1 MRKLVLKRKKPR
13 RSIRT
18 IIIMWFLLLSLLP
31 LIFVAYYSSVK
42 YEQAIDKELLQRL
55 SVNSREIEVILADF
69 KSGLQTRRDR
79 YLKDPYLIYS
89 LSTSDR
95 QSLNQLG
102 QDYILQEFSSE
113 LIFFNRDARQ
123 VAKIIKND
131 KNEVSLESSRD
142 EATFLSEKY
151 IAALKTTKDIPIL
164 EYTNDRI
171 LLTLLSRINNQNKKT
186 IGYLHQKIYLDSAFV
201 SRLKNRLKLEF
212 ALGKEDST
220 IILSSFKVS
229 KNDQIF
235 EKIQSVAYSKDP
247 IVEVP
252 IKNTPFGF
260 YVSFMDWGHSR
271 FLLSLGVSKSDSRQV
286 LKKINLA
293 YFSVVGVVIIFL
305 IITVVITSK
314 WILAPLNNLV
324 EALHS
329 FETQE
334 QAVTIPVKNDTEIGL
349 LTDSFNQ
356 MSINIWQARNDLKKK
371 VQELEAANHELK
383 DTQKKLVHSA
393 KMISLGELV
402 AGVAHELNNPIS
414 FIYSNMSYLRD
425 YSSKLIELVNSAS
438 EDLALLEKK
447 KSEFEF
453 EYIVSDL
460 PKLIASCEEG
470 ARRTRDIVLG
480 LRNFSRID
488 ESQIKEIDITETIDT
503 TLNLLQGE
511 IKNRIEI
518 KRDYEPVPQI
528 KCFSSQISQVF
539 VNLLSNSIQAISG
552 NGTIW
557 IHVHRLAEK
566 DNWIQI
572 SIQDSGKGISA
583 DNLDKIFDPFFTTKG
598 VGQGTGLG
606 LSITYGIIQKHG
618 GDIQVKSQIGVGTE
632 FIIQLPIEP
641 KLNKQERV

>member
-1 MRKLVLKRKKPR
+1 MRKIVLKRKKSK

-18 IIIMWFLLLSLLP
+18 IIISWFLLLSLLP
-31 LIFVAYYSSVK
+31 LIFVAYYSTVK

-69 KSGLQTRRDR
+69 KSGLQVRRDR
-79 YLKDPYLIYS
+79 YLKDPYLIYN
-89 LSTSDR
+89 LSISDR
-95 QSLNQLG
+95 QTLNQLG
-102 QDYILQEFSSE
+102 SEYIMQEFSSE
-113 LIFFNRDARQ
+113 LIFFNREARQ
-123 VAKIIKND
+123 VAKVIKND
-131 KNEVSLESSRD
+131 KNEVISVSSRD
-142 EATFLSEKY
+142 EATFLSDKY
-151 IAALKTTKDIPIL
+151 ISVLKTSKDIPIL
-164 EYTNDRI
+164 EYDRDRI
-171 LLTLLSRINNQNKKT
+171 LLTLLSRVNNQSKKT
-186 IGYLHQKIYLDSAFV
+186 IGYIQQKIYLDSAFI

-212 ALGKEDST
+212 VLGKEDST
-220 IILSSFKVS
+220 IILASFKAAQAS
-229 KNDQIF
+229 NIF
-235 EKIQSVAYSKDP
+235 SRIQSVAYSKDP

-252 IKNTPFGF
+252 IKNTPYGF
-260 YVSFMDWGHSR
+260 YVSFMEWGHSR
-271 FLLSLGVSKSDSRQV
+271 FLLSLGVSKSDSREV
-286 LKKINLA
+286 LKNINLA

-305 IITVVITSK
+305 IITVIITSK

-324 EALHS
+324 DALHS

-349 LTDSFNQ
+349 LTESFNQ
-356 MSINIWQARNDLKKK
+356 MSINISQARNDLKKK
-371 VQELEAANHELK
+371 VQELEAANRELK
-383 DTQKKLVHSA
+383 ETQKKLVHSA

-425 YSSKLIELVNSAS
+425 YSSKLIDLVRLASA
-438 EDLALLEKK
+438 EPAALEKK
-447 KSEFEF
+447 KSEVEF
-453 EYIVSDL
+453 DYIVKDL
-460 PKLIASCEEG
+460 PKLISSCEEG

-488 ESQIKEIDITETIDT
+488 ESQIKEVDIRETIDT

-518 KRDYEPVPQI
+518 KKDYEPIPMI
-528 KCFSSQISQVF
+528 KCFASQLSQVF
-539 VNLLSNSIQAISG
+539 VNLLSNAIQAISG

-557 IHVHRLAEK
+557 IHVNLIKGKE
-566 DNWIQI
+566 NWVQI
-572 SIQDSGKGISA
+572 SIQDSGSGISSE
-583 DNLDKIFDPFFTTKG
+583 NLDKIFDPFFTTKG

-618 GDIQVKSQIGVGTE
+618 GDIQVKSQLDVGTE

-641 KLNKQERV
+641 KLSKQS

>member
-1 MRKLVLKRKKPR
+1 MRKIVLKRKKAK

-69 KSGLQTRRDR
+69 KSGLQVRRDR
-79 YLKDPYLIYS
+79 YLKDPYLVYN
-89 LSTSDR
+89 LSISDR
-95 QSLNQLG
+95 QTLNQLASE
-102 QDYILQEFSSE
+102 YIMQEFSSE

-123 VAKIIKND
+123 VSKVIKND
-131 KNEVSLESSRD
+131 KNDVITVSGGS

-151 IAALKTTKDIPIL
+151 ISVLKTSKDIPIL
-164 EYTNDRI
+164 EYANDRI
-171 LLTLLSRINNQNKKT
+171 LLTLLSRVNNQSKKT
-186 IGYLHQKIYLDSAFV
+186 IGYIQQKIYLDSAFIN
-201 SRLKNRLKLEF
+201 RLKNRLKLEF
-212 ALGKEDST
+212 VVGKEDTT
-220 IILSSFKVS
+220 IILASFKGWQDAGVS
-229 KNDQIF
+229 S
-235 EKIQSVAYSKDP
+235 KIQSVAYSKDP

-252 IKNTPFGF
+252 IKNIPYGF
-260 YVSFMDWGHSR
+260 YVSFMEWGHSR
-271 FLLSLGVSKSDSRQV
+271 FLLSLGVSKSDSREV
-286 LKKINLA
+286 LKNINLA

-305 IITVVITSK
+305 IILVVITSK

-324 EALHS
+324 DALHS
-329 FETQE
+329 FESQE

-349 LTDSFNQ
+349 LTESFNQ
-356 MSINIWQARNDLKKK
+356 MSINISQARNDLKKK
-371 VQELEAANHELK
+371 VQELEAANRELK
-383 DTQKKLVHSA
+383 ETQKKLVHSA

-425 YSSKLIELVNSAS
+425 YSAKLIDLVRSAS
-438 EDLALLEKK
+438 QEPATLEKK
-447 KSEFEF
+447 KAEVEF

-460 PKLIASCEEG
+460 PKLISSCEEG

-488 ESQIKEIDITETIDT
+488 ESQIKEVDIRETIDA

-511 IKNRIEI
+511 LKNRIEV
-518 KRDYEPVPQI
+518 KKDYEPIPPI
-528 KCFSSQISQVF
+528 KCFASQLSQVF
-539 VNLLSNSIQAISG
+539 VNLLSNAIQAIPGS
-552 NGTIW
+552 GTIW
-557 IHVHRLAEK
+557 IHVSLIREK
-566 DNWIQI
+566 ENWVQI
-572 SIQDSGKGISA
+572 SIQDSGNGITPEH
-583 DNLDKIFDPFFTTKG
+583 LDKIFDPFFTTKG

-618 GDIQVKSQIGVGTE
+618 GDIQVKSQVGVGTE

-641 KLNKQERV
+641 KLNKKA

>member
-1 MRKLVLKRKKPR
+1 
-13 RSIRT
+13 
-18 IIIMWFLLLSLLP
+18 MWFLLLSLLP
-31 LIFVAYYSSVK
+31 LVFVAYYSSIK

-69 KSGLQTRRDR
+69 KSGLQVRRDR
-79 YLKDPYLIYS
+79 YLKDPVLVYS
-89 LSTSDR
+89 LSISDK
-95 QSLNQLG
+95 QSLNQIG

-113 LIFFNRDARQ
+113 LIFFNRDAKQ
-123 VAKIIKND
+123 IAKITKND
-131 KNEVSLESSRD
+131 KNEVDVESNTD

-151 IAALKTTKDIPIL
+151 IAALKIAKDIPIL
-164 EYTNDRI
+164 EYTDDRI
-171 LLTLLSRINNQNKKT
+171 LLTLLSRVQNQSKKT
-186 IGYLHQKIYLDSAFV
+186 IGYLHQKIYLDSVFV
-201 SRLKNRLKLEF
+201 NRLKNRLKLEF

-220 IILSSFKVS
+220 IILSSFKTS
-229 KNDQIF
+229 KADSIF

-260 YVSFMDWGHSR
+260 YVSFMEWGHSR

-293 YFSVVGVVIIFL
+293 YFSVVGIVIIFL
-305 IITVVITSK
+305 IITVIITSK

-329 FETQE
+329 FEMQE
-334 QAVTIPVKNDTEIGL
+334 QAVTIPIKNDTEIGL
-349 LTDSFNQ
+349 LTESFNQ

-371 VQELEAANHELK
+371 VQELEAANRELK

-425 YSSKLIELVNSAS
+425 YSGKLIDLVQSAS
-438 EDLALLEKK
+438 ADPANLEKRK
-447 KSEFEF
+447 ADLEFD
-453 EYIVSDL
+453 YIISDL
-460 PKLIASCEEG
+460 PKLISSCEEG

-488 ESQIKEIDITETIDT
+488 ESQIKEIDIKETIET

-518 KRDYEPVPQI
+518 KLDFEPIPQI
-528 KCFSSQISQVF
+528 KCFASQISQVF
-539 VNLLSNSIQAISG
+539 VNLLSNAIQAIQG
-552 NGTIW
+552 VGTIW
-557 IHVHRLAEK
+557 IHVNTIK
-566 DNWIQI
+566 DKDSWIQV
-572 SIQDSGKGISA
+572 SIQDSGSGIPA

-618 GDIQVKSQIGVGTE
+618 GDIQVKSQVGVGTE

-641 KLNKQERV
+641 KLNRQT

>member
-1 MRKLVLKRKKPR
+1 MRKIVLKRKKAK

-55 SVNSREIEVILADF
+55 SVNSREIEVILSDF
-69 KSGLQTRRDR
+69 KSGLQVRRDR

-89 LSTSDR
+89 LSIGDGPNLS
-95 QSLNQLG
+95 QLG
-102 QDYILQEFSSE
+102 QEYILQEFSSE

-123 VAKIIKND
+123 VVKIVKTD
-131 KNEVSLESSRD
+131 RNEVNTITSKD

-151 IAALKTTKDIPIL
+151 IAALKSAKDIPIL
-164 EYTNDRI
+164 EYDDNKI
-171 LLTLLSRINNQNKKT
+171 LLTLLSRVNNQNKKT
-186 IGYLHQKIYLDSAFV
+186 IGYLQQKIYLDSAFIN
-201 SRLKNRLKLEF
+201 RLKNRLKLEF
-212 ALGKEDST
+212 VIGKEDST
-220 IILSSFKVS
+220 IILASFKSNQNNV
-229 KNDQIF
+229 IF
-235 EKIQSVAYSKDP
+235 NRIQSVAYSKDP

-252 IKNTPFGF
+252 IKNTPYGF
-260 YVSFMDWGHSR
+260 YVSFMEWGHSR
-271 FLLSLGVSKSDSRQV
+271 FLLSLGVSKSDSREV
-286 LKKINLA
+286 LKNINLA
-293 YFSVVGVVIIFL
+293 YFSVVAVVVIFL
-305 IITVVITSK
+305 IITVIITSK

-324 EALHS
+324 DALHS

-334 QAVTIPVKNDTEIGL
+334 QAVTIPVRNDTEIGL
-349 LTDSFNQ
+349 LTESFNQ
-356 MSINIWQARNDLKKK
+356 MSINISQARNDLKKK
-371 VQELEAANHELK
+371 VQELEAANRELK
-383 DTQKKLVHSA
+383 ETQKKLVHSA

-425 YSSKLIELVNSAS
+425 YSTKLIDLVRTAS
-438 EDLALLEKK
+438 LEVENLEKK
-447 KSEFEF
+447 KNEYEF

-488 ESQIKEIDITETIDT
+488 ESQIKEVDIRETIDT

-518 KRDYEPVPQI
+518 KKDYEPIPQI
-528 KCFSSQISQVF
+528 KCFASQLSQVF
-539 VNLLSNSIQAISG
+539 VNLLSNAIQAIPG
-552 NGTIW
+552 AGTIW
-557 IHVHRLAEK
+557 IHVNLLREK
-566 DNWIQI
+566 ENWIQI
-572 SIQDSGKGISA
+572 SIQDSGSGIPA
-583 DNLDKIFDPFFTTKG
+583 DHLDKIFDPFFTTKG

-618 GDIQVKSQIGVGTE
+618 GDIQVKSQIDVGTE

-641 KLNKQERV
+641 KLTRQS

>member
-1 MRKLVLKRKKPR
+1 MRKIVLKRKKAK

-69 KSGLQTRRDR
+69 KSGLQVRRDR
-79 YLKDPYLIYS
+79 YLKDPYLVYN
-89 LSTSDR
+89 LSISDR
-95 QSLNQLG
+95 QTLNQLASE
-102 QDYILQEFSSE
+102 YIMQEFSSE

-123 VAKIIKND
+123 VSKVIKND
-131 KNEVSLESSRD
+131 KNDVITVSGGS

-151 IAALKTTKDIPIL
+151 ISVLKTSKDIPIL
-164 EYTNDRI
+164 EYANDRI
-171 LLTLLSRINNQNKKT
+171 LLTLLSRVNNQSKKT
-186 IGYLHQKIYLDSAFV
+186 IGYIQQKIYLDSAFIN
-201 SRLKNRLKLEF
+201 RLKNRLKLEF
-212 ALGKEDST
+212 VVGKEDTT
-220 IILSSFKVS
+220 IILASFKGWQDAGVS
-229 KNDQIF
+229 S
-235 EKIQSVAYSKDP
+235 KIQSVAYSKDP

-252 IKNTPFGF
+252 IKNIPYGF
-260 YVSFMDWGHSR
+260 YVSFMEWGHSR
-271 FLLSLGVSKSDSRQV
+271 FLLSLGVSKSDSREV
-286 LKKINLA
+286 LKNINLA

-305 IITVVITSK
+305 IILVVITSK

-324 EALHS
+324 DALHS
-329 FETQE
+329 FESQE

-349 LTDSFNQ
+349 LTESFNQ
-356 MSINIWQARNDLKKK
+356 MSINISQARNDLKKK
-371 VQELEAANHELK
+371 VQELEAANRELK
-383 DTQKKLVHSA
+383 ETQKKLVHSA

-425 YSSKLIELVNSAS
+425 YSAKLIDLVRSAS
-438 EDLALLEKK
+438 QEPATLEKK
-447 KSEFEF
+447 KAEVEF

-460 PKLIASCEEG
+460 PKLISSCEEG

-488 ESQIKEIDITETIDT
+488 ESQIKEVDIRETIDA

-511 IKNRIEI
+511 LKNRIEV
-518 KRDYEPVPQI
+518 KKDYEPIPPI
-528 KCFSSQISQVF
+528 KCFASQLSQVF
-539 VNLLSNSIQAISG
+539 VNLLSNAIQAIPGS
-552 NGTIW
+552 GTIW
-557 IHVHRLAEK
+557 IHVSLVREK
-566 DNWIQI
+566 ENWVQI
-572 SIQDSGKGISA
+572 SIQDSGNGITPEH
-583 DNLDKIFDPFFTTKG
+583 LDKIFDPFFTTKG

-618 GDIQVKSQIGVGTE
+618 GDIQVKSQVGVGTE

-641 KLNKQERV
+641 KLNKKA

>member
-1 MRKLVLKRKKPR
+1 MRKIVLKRKKAK

-69 KSGLQTRRDR
+69 KSGLQVRRDR
-79 YLKDPYLIYS
+79 YLKDPYLVYS
-89 LSTSDR
+89 LSVSDR
-95 QSLNQLG
+95 QTLNQLG
-102 QDYILQEFSSE
+102 SEYILQEFSSE

-123 VAKIIKND
+123 VAKVVKNEKND
-131 KNEVSLESSRD
+131 VVPIASGN

-151 IAALKTTKDIPIL
+151 ISVLKTAKDIPIL
-164 EYTNDRI
+164 EYASDRI
-171 LLTLLSRINNQNKKT
+171 LLTLLSRVNNQSKKT
-186 IGYLHQKIYLDSAFV
+186 IGYIQQKIYLDSAFIN
-201 SRLKNRLKLEF
+201 RLKNRLKLEF
-212 ALGKEDST
+212 VLGKEDTT
-220 IILSSFKVS
+220 IILASFKGGQNTGVF
-229 KNDQIF
+229 N
-235 EKIQSVAYSKDP
+235 KIQSVAYNKDP

-260 YVSFMDWGHSR
+260 YVSFMEWGHSR
-271 FLLSLGVSKSDSRQV
+271 FLLSLGVSKSDSREV
-286 LKKINLA
+286 LKNINLA

-305 IITVVITSK
+305 IILVIITSK

-324 EALHS
+324 DALHS
-329 FETQE
+329 FESQE

-349 LTDSFNQ
+349 LTESFNQ
-356 MSINIWQARNDLKKK
+356 MSINISQARNDLKKK
-371 VQELEAANHELK
+371 VQELEAANRELK
-383 DTQKKLVHSA
+383 ETQKKLVHSA

-425 YSSKLIELVNSAS
+425 YSAKLIDLVRSAS
-438 EDLALLEKK
+438 IEPASLEKK
-447 KSEFEF
+447 KADVEFD
-453 EYIVSDL
+453 YIVNDL
-460 PKLIASCEEG
+460 PKLISSCEEG

-488 ESQIKEIDITETIDT
+488 ESQIKEVDIRESIDT

-511 IKNRIEI
+511 LKNRIEV
-518 KRDYEPVPQI
+518 KKDYEPIPPI
-528 KCFSSQISQVF
+528 KCFASQLSQVF
-539 VNLLSNSIQAISG
+539 VNLLSNAIQAIPG

-557 IHVHRLAEK
+557 IHVSLIREK
-566 DNWIQI
+566 ESWVQI
-572 SIQDSGKGISA
+572 SIQDSGSGITPEH
-583 DNLDKIFDPFFTTKG
+583 LDKVFDPFFTTKG

-618 GDIQVKSQIGVGTE
+618 GDIQVKSQVNVGTE

-641 KLNKQERV
+641 KIGKQP

>member
-1 MRKLVLKRKKPR
+1 MVLKRKKAK

-69 KSGLQTRRDR
+69 KSGLQVRRDR
-79 YLKDPYLIYS
+79 YLKDPYLVYN
-89 LSTSDR
+89 LSISDR
-95 QSLNQLG
+95 QTLNQLASE
-102 QDYILQEFSSE
+102 YIMQEFSSE

-123 VAKIIKND
+123 VSKVIKND
-131 KNEVSLESSRD
+131 KNDVITVSGGS

-151 IAALKTTKDIPIL
+151 ISVLKTSKDIPIL
-164 EYTNDRI
+164 EYANDRI
-171 LLTLLSRINNQNKKT
+171 LLTLLSRVNNQSKKT
-186 IGYLHQKIYLDSAFV
+186 IGYIQQKIYLDSAFIN
-201 SRLKNRLKLEF
+201 RLKNRLKLEF
-212 ALGKEDST
+212 VVGKEDTT
-220 IILSSFKVS
+220 IILASFKGWQDAGVS
-229 KNDQIF
+229 S
-235 EKIQSVAYSKDP
+235 KIQSVAYSKDP

-252 IKNTPFGF
+252 IKNIPYGF
-260 YVSFMDWGHSR
+260 YVSFMEWGHSR
-271 FLLSLGVSKSDSRQV
+271 FLLSLGVSKSDSREV
-286 LKKINLA
+286 LKNINLA

-305 IITVVITSK
+305 IILVVITSK

-324 EALHS
+324 DALHS
-329 FETQE
+329 FESQE

-349 LTDSFNQ
+349 LTESFNQ
-356 MSINIWQARNDLKKK
+356 MSINISQARNDLKKK
-371 VQELEAANHELK
+371 VQELEAANRELK
-383 DTQKKLVHSA
+383 ETQKKLVHSA

-425 YSSKLIELVNSAS
+425 YSAKLIDLVRSAS
-438 EDLALLEKK
+438 QEPATLEKK
-447 KSEFEF
+447 KAEVEF

-460 PKLIASCEEG
+460 PKLISSCEEG

-488 ESQIKEIDITETIDT
+488 ESQIKEVDIRETIDA

-511 IKNRIEI
+511 LKNRIEV
-518 KRDYEPVPQI
+518 KKDYEPIPPI
-528 KCFSSQISQVF
+528 KCFASQLSQVF
-539 VNLLSNSIQAISG
+539 VNLLSNAIQAIPGS
-552 NGTIW
+552 GTIW
-557 IHVHRLAEK
+557 IHVSLIREK
-566 DNWIQI
+566 ENWVQI
-572 SIQDSGKGISA
+572 SIQDSGNGITPEH
-583 DNLDKIFDPFFTTKG
+583 LDKIFDPFFTTKG

-618 GDIQVKSQIGVGTE
+618 GDIQVKSQVGVGTE

-641 KLNKQERV
+641 KLNKKA

>member
-1 MRKLVLKRKKPR
+1 MKKLNLKRKKAK

-55 SVNSREIEVILADF
+55 SVNSREIEVILSDF
-69 KSGLQTRRDR
+69 KSGLQVRRDR
-79 YLKDPYLIYS
+79 YLKDPYLTYS
-89 LSTSDR
+89 LSTSDS
-95 QSLNQLG
+95 QSLNRLG

-113 LIFFNRDARQ
+113 LIFFNRE
-123 VAKIIKND
+123 AKQITKIVKND
-131 KNEVSLESSRD
+131 RNDVISMTKPD

-164 EYTNDRI
+164 EYDDDRI
-171 LLTLLSRINNQNKKT
+171 LLTLLSRVNNQSKKT
-186 IGYLHQKIYLDSAFV
+186 IGYIQQKIYLDTSFIT
-201 SRLKNRLKLEF
+201 RLKNRLKLEF
-212 ALGKEDST
+212 VLGKEDST
-220 IILSSFKVS
+220 IVLASFKS
-229 KNDQIF
+229 KESKSVF
-235 EKIQSVAYSKDP
+235 SRIQSVAYSKEP

-252 IKNTPFGF
+252 IKNTPYGF
-260 YVSFMDWGHSR
+260 YVSFMEWGHSR
-271 FLLSLGVSKSDSRQV
+271 FLLSLGVSKSDSREV
-286 LKKINLA
+286 LKNINLA

-305 IITVVITSK
+305 IITVIITSK
-314 WILAPLNNLV
+314 WILRPLNHLV
-324 EALHS
+324 DALQS

-356 MSINIWQARNDLKKK
+356 MSIKISQARNDLKKK
-371 VQELEAANHELK
+371 VQELEAANKELK
-383 DTQKKLVHSA
+383 ETQKKLVHSA

-425 YSSKLIELVNSAS
+425 YSSKLIDLVR
-438 EDLALLEKK
+438 LAGQEPANLEKK
-447 KSEFEF
+447 KAEVEF

-460 PKLIASCEEG
+460 PKLISSCEEG

-488 ESQIKEIDITETIDT
+488 ESQIKEVDLRETIDT

-518 KRDYEPVPQI
+518 KKDYEPVPSI
-528 KCFSSQISQVF
+528 KCFASQLSQVF
-539 VNLLSNSIQAISG
+539 VNLLSNAIQAIPG

-557 IHVHRLAEK
+557 IHVSLLKEK
-566 DNWIQI
+566 ENWVQV

-618 GDIQVKSQIGVGTE
+618 GDIQVKSQIDVGTE

-641 KLNKQERV
+641 KLTRST

>member
-1 MRKLVLKRKKPR
+1 MKNLILKRKKAK

-18 IIIMWFLLLSLLP
+18 IIILWFLLLSLLP
-31 LIFVAYYSSVK
+31 LIFVAYYSSIK

-79 YLKDPYLIYS
+79 YVKDPYLVYN
-89 LSTSDR
+89 LSIGDK

-102 QDYILQEFSSE
+102 QEYILQEFSSE
-113 LIFFNRDARQ
+113 LIFFNREAKQ
-123 VAKIIKND
+123 IAKIVKND
-131 KNEVSLESSRD
+131 KNEIITQTNRD
-142 EATFLSEKY
+142 EATFLSDKY
-151 IAALKTTKDIPIL
+151 IAVLKTNKDIPIL

-171 LLTLLSRINNQNKKT
+171 LLTLLSRVNNTNKKT
-186 IGYLHQKIYLDSAFV
+186 IGYLHQKIYLDSTFV

-212 ALGKEDST
+212 VIGKEDST
-220 IILSSFKVS
+220 IILASFKTL
-229 KNDQIF
+229 KNDRTF
-235 EKIQSVAYSKDP
+235 DLIQSVAYSKEP
-247 IVEVP
+247 IVEVS

-260 YVSFMDWGHSR
+260 YVSFMEWGHSR
-271 FLLSLGVSKSDSRQV
+271 FLISLGVSKSDSRQV

-305 IITVVITSK
+305 IITVLITSK

-324 EALHS
+324 DALHS
-329 FETQE
+329 FESQE
-334 QAVTIPVKNDTEIGL
+334 QAVTIPIKNDTEIGL
-349 LTDSFNQ
+349 LTESFNQ
-356 MSINIWQARNDLKKK
+356 MSINIWQARTDLKKK
-371 VQELEAANHELK
+371 VQELEAANRELI

-425 YSSKLIELVNSAS
+425 YSTKLIDLVKSAS
-438 EDLALLEKK
+438 LDTVNLEKK
-447 KSEFEF
+447 KTEYEFD
-453 EYIVSDL
+453 YIVSDL
-460 PKLIASCEEG
+460 PKLISSCEEG

-488 ESQIKEIDITETIDT
+488 ESQIKEIDIRETIDT
-503 TLNLLQGE
+503 TLSLLQGE

-518 KRDYEPVPQI
+518 KRDFEPIPQI
-528 KCFSSQISQVF
+528 KCFASQISQVF
-539 VNLLSNSIQAISG
+539 VNLLSNAIQAIPG

-557 IHVHRLAEK
+557 IHVNLIKEK
-566 DNWIQI
+566 EDWIQV
-572 SIQDSGKGISA
+572 SIQDSGSGISPE
-583 DNLDKIFDPFFTTKG
+583 NVDKVFDPFFTTKG

-632 FIIQLPIEP
+632 FIIQIPIEP
-641 KLNKQERV
+641 KLQRPI

>member
-1 MRKLVLKRKKPR
+1 MRKIVLRRKKAK

-18 IIIMWFLLLSLLP
+18 IIVTWFLLLSLLP
-31 LIFVAYYSSVK
+31 LVFVAYYSTVK

-69 KSGLQTRRDR
+69 KSGLQVRRDR
-79 YLKDPYLIYS
+79 YLKDPYLVYN
-89 LSTSDR
+89 LSISDR
-95 QSLNQLG
+95 QTLIQLG
-102 QDYILQEFSSE
+102 SEYIIQEFSSE

-123 VAKIIKND
+123 VAKIVKND
-131 KNEVSLESSRD
+131 RNEVVSVASRD

-151 IAALKTTKDIPIL
+151 ISVLKTSKDIPIL
-164 EYTNDRI
+164 EYLNDRV
-171 LLTLLSRINNQNKKT
+171 LLTLLSRVNNQSKKT
-186 IGYLHQKIYLDSAFV
+186 IGYIQQKIYLDSAFIT
-201 SRLKNRLKLEF
+201 RLKNRLKLEF
-212 ALGKEDST
+212 VLGKEDST
-220 IILSSFKVS
+220 IILASFKAAQNS
-229 KNDQIF
+229 NIF
-235 EKIQSVAYSKDP
+235 SRIQSVAYSKDP

-252 IKNTPFGF
+252 IKNTPYGF
-260 YVSFMDWGHSR
+260 YVSFMNWGHSR
-271 FLLSLGVSKSDSRQV
+271 FLLSLGASKSDSREV
-286 LKKINLA
+286 LKNINLA

-324 EALHS
+324 DALHS

-349 LTDSFNQ
+349 LTESFNQ
-356 MSINIWQARNDLKKK
+356 MSIGISQARNDLKKK
-371 VQELEAANHELK
+371 VQELEAANRELK
-383 DTQKKLVHSA
+383 ETQKKLVHSA

-425 YSSKLIELVNSAS
+425 YSSKLIDLVRTAS
-438 EDLALLEKK
+438 QEPGDLEKK
-447 KSEFEF
+447 KTDVEF
-453 EYIVSDL
+453 EYIVTDL
-460 PKLIASCEEG
+460 PKLISSCEEG

-488 ESQIKEIDITETIDT
+488 ESQIKEVDIRESIDT

-518 KRDYEPVPQI
+518 KKDYEPIPLI
-528 KCFSSQISQVF
+528 KCFASQLSQVF
-539 VNLLSNSIQAISG
+539 VNLLSNAVQAIHG

-557 IHVHRLAEK
+557 IHVNLIKGKE
-566 DNWIQI
+566 NWIQI
-572 SIQDSGKGISA
+572 SIQDSGSGISS

-618 GDIQVKSQIGVGTE
+618 GDIQVKSQLNVGTE

-641 KLNKQERV
+641 KLGKQS

>member
-1 MRKLVLKRKKPR
+1 MRKIVLKRKKAK

-69 KSGLQTRRDR
+69 KSGLQVRRDR
-79 YLKDPYLIYS
+79 YLKDPYLVYN
-89 LSTSDR
+89 LSISDR
-95 QSLNQLG
+95 QTLNQLASE
-102 QDYILQEFSSE
+102 YIMQEFSSE

-123 VAKIIKND
+123 VSKVIKND
-131 KNEVSLESSRD
+131 KNDVITVSGGS

-151 IAALKTTKDIPIL
+151 ISVLKTSKDIPIL
-164 EYTNDRI
+164 EYANDRI
-171 LLTLLSRINNQNKKT
+171 LLTLLSRVNNQSKKT
-186 IGYLHQKIYLDSAFV
+186 IGYIQQKIYLDSAFIN
-201 SRLKNRLKLEF
+201 RLKNRLKLEF
-212 ALGKEDST
+212 VVGKEDTT
-220 IILSSFKVS
+220 IILASFKGWQDASVS
-229 KNDQIF
+229 S
-235 EKIQSVAYSKDP
+235 KIQSVAYSKDP

-252 IKNTPFGF
+252 IKNIPYGF
-260 YVSFMDWGHSR
+260 YVSFMEWGHSR
-271 FLLSLGVSKSDSRQV
+271 FLLSLGVSKSDSREV
-286 LKKINLA
+286 LKNINLA

-305 IITVVITSK
+305 IILVVITSK

-324 EALHS
+324 DALHS
-329 FETQE
+329 FESQE

-349 LTDSFNQ
+349 LTESFNQ
-356 MSINIWQARNDLKKK
+356 MSINISQARNDLKKK
-371 VQELEAANHELK
+371 VQELEAANRELK
-383 DTQKKLVHSA
+383 ETQKKLVHSA

-425 YSSKLIELVNSAS
+425 YSAKLIDLVRSAS
-438 EDLALLEKK
+438 QEPATLEKK
-447 KSEFEF
+447 KAEVEFD
-453 EYIVSDL
+453 YIVSDL
-460 PKLIASCEEG
+460 PKLISSCEEG

-488 ESQIKEIDITETIDT
+488 ESQIKEVDIRETIDA

-511 IKNRIEI
+511 LKNRIEV
-518 KRDYEPVPQI
+518 KKDYEPIPPI
-528 KCFSSQISQVF
+528 KCFASQLSQVF
-539 VNLLSNSIQAISG
+539 VNLLSNAIQAIPGS
-552 NGTIW
+552 GTIW
-557 IHVHRLAEK
+557 IHVSLIREK
-566 DNWIQI
+566 ENWVQI
-572 SIQDSGKGISA
+572 SIQDSGNGITPEH
-583 DNLDKIFDPFFTTKG
+583 LDKIFDPFFTTKG

-618 GDIQVKSQIGVGTE
+618 GDIQVKSQVGVGTE

-641 KLNKQERV
+641 KLNKQA

>member
-1 MRKLVLKRKKPR
+1 MRKIVLKRKKAK

-69 KSGLQTRRDR
+69 KSGLQVRRDR
-79 YLKDPYLIYS
+79 YLKDPYLIYN
-89 LSTSDR
+89 LSISDR
-95 QSLNQLG
+95 QTLNQLASE
-102 QDYILQEFSSE
+102 YIMQEFSSE
-113 LIFFNRDARQ
+113 LVFFNRDARQ
-123 VAKIIKND
+123 VSKVIKND
-131 KNEVSLESSRD
+131 KNDIVTVSSGS

-151 IAALKTTKDIPIL
+151 ISVLKSSKDIPIL
-164 EYTNDRI
+164 EYANDRI
-171 LLTLLSRINNQNKKT
+171 LLTLLSRVNNQSKKT
-186 IGYLHQKIYLDSAFV
+186 IGYIQQKIYLDSAFIN
-201 SRLKNRLKLEF
+201 RLKNRLKLEF
-212 ALGKEDST
+212 VLGKEDAT
-220 IILSSFKVS
+220 IILASFKGTQNAGVFS
-229 KNDQIF
+229 
-235 EKIQSVAYSKDP
+235 KIQSVAYSKDP

-252 IKNTPFGF
+252 IKNTPYGF
-260 YVSFMDWGHSR
+260 YVSFMEWGHSR
-271 FLLSLGVSKSDSRQV
+271 FLLSLGVSKSDSREV
-286 LKKINLA
+286 LKNINLA

-305 IITVVITSK
+305 IILVVITSK

-324 EALHS
+324 DALHS
-329 FETQE
+329 FESQE

-349 LTDSFNQ
+349 LTESFNQ
-356 MSINIWQARNDLKKK
+356 MSINISQARNDLKKK
-371 VQELEAANHELK
+371 VQELEAANRELK
-383 DTQKKLVHSA
+383 ETQKKLVHSA

-425 YSSKLIELVNSAS
+425 YSAKLIDLVRSAS
-438 EDLALLEKK
+438 QEPANLEKK
-447 KSEFEF
+447 KAEVEFD
-453 EYIVSDL
+453 YIVSDL
-460 PKLIASCEEG
+460 PKLISSCEEG

-488 ESQIKEIDITETIDT
+488 ESQIKEVDIRETIDA

-511 IKNRIEI
+511 LKNRIEV
-518 KRDYEPVPQI
+518 KKDYEPIPPI
-528 KCFSSQISQVF
+528 KCFASQLSQVF
-539 VNLLSNSIQAISG
+539 VNLLSNAIQAIPG

-557 IHVHRLAEK
+557 IHVSLIRDKE
-566 DNWIQI
+566 NWVQI
-572 SIQDSGKGISA
+572 SIQDSGSGITSEH
-583 DNLDKIFDPFFTTKG
+583 LDKIFDPFFTTKG

-618 GDIQVKSQIGVGTE
+618 GDIQVKSQVGVGTE

-641 KLNKQERV
+641 KLSKQA